1 MCNSANSNPNY
12 HNPQQHVHEITG
24 STATVNGCRECH
36 NHRFCTVSGE
46 AIRMGNSHSVLIFLM
61 DTSMNFAEHHPL
73 RLMSAMESMFILQKH
88 LLICLTDTDI
98 SFRWHL

>member
-46 AIRMGNSHSVLIFLM
+46 AIRMGNSHVLIFLM